1 MFLPAPRR
9 AKALIGARLCMLY
22 RRLRGMLWRMPKP
35 DIQVIERKLR
45 EVFGSGDRDLAVHV
59 ARLSVLFE
67 DLRLEQSAA
76 RHVEPISAI
85 DTLGKNYRSF
95 YFLRRM
101 LVTLDEFASA
111 LNQINRNPEWK
122 KMRAR
127 FDTETEHRWDAA
139 VKYYAHNRPK
149 WSNLRNQIGGHFKE
163 SAARFA
169 VENFRD
175 TATGNIEIVR
185 NREKQIGGIR
195 LCYAEEIVAVNLSRS
210 LGPGQHSDAD
220 VTRCLNDL
228 FTVMMTATNEAVKA
242 MHEIAVVYVVDRFER
257 GTDTENT

>member
-1 MFLPAPRR
+1 MH
-9 AKALIGARLCMLY
+9 
-22 RRLRGMLWRMPKP
+22 
-35 DIQVIERKLR
+35 ERKLH
-45 EVFGSGDRDLAVHV
+45 EVFGTGDRDLAVHV

-67 DLRLEQSAA
+67 DLRLEESAT

-85 DTLGKNYRSF
+85 DTLGKNYRYF

-111 LNQINRNPEWK
+111 LNQLNRNPEWK

-139 VKYYAHNRPK
+139 VKYFAHNRPK
-149 WSNLRNQIGGHFKE
+149 WPDLRNEIGGHFKE

-175 TATGNIEIVR
+175 SATGKIEIVM
-185 NREKQIGGIR
+185 NREEQTGGIR
-195 LCYAEEIVAVNLSRS
+195 LFYAEEIVAVNLSRS
-210 LGPGQHSDAD
+210 LGPGQHSDEEVA
-220 VTRCLNDL
+220 RCVNDL
-228 FTVMMTATNEAVKA
+228 FTVMMTAANEAVRA
-242 MHEIAVVYVVDRFER
+242 MHEIAVVYVVDRFR
-257 GTDTENT
+257 SS